1 MPARRARAL
10 GIALLAG
17 GLLVF
22 PAGLARPAEI
32 DWQLASRPA
41 ETARAAT
48 EQRAGLA
55 AFLASDPYPGG
66 TATRQSEPDI
76 AERQSLQLLFGAILA
91 RLQNGLPAQGT
102 DGDQLP
108 GNKLPGSSL
117 PGSQAALPPGAHH
130 QLALWL
136 AKAGPID
143 LQRVILTDAGPP
155 RLEGA
160 AVYIKPV
167 TEQRPGGLFTALS
180 IWKLQDVILPA
191 DSRLVWQ
198 LEQNLMLRQPAGWQT
213 HKTSGRAILNLA
225 SGMFQLSG
233 ESSDGATRFDLASPL
248 SADKTALLEASGTL
262 TLPSGT
268 KPLAGLAEWILT
280 GAKAD
285 FMAGQFAAS
294 DNQSAIQYY
303 GPRLP

>member
-17 GLLVF
+17 GLLVL

-41 ETARAAT
+41 KTAWAETD
-48 EQRAGLA
+48 QRAGLA

-66 TATRQSEPDI
+66 AAARQSEPDI

-91 RLQNGLPAQGT
+91 HLQNGLPAQGT

-117 PGSQAALPPGAHH
+117 PGSQTALPVGAHH

-167 TEQRPGGLFTALS
+167 AEQRPGGLFTALS
-180 IWKLQDVILPA
+180 IWKLQDVSLPA

-213 HKTSGRAILNLA
+213 QKTSGRAILNLA

-262 TLPSGT
+262 TLPGGT
-268 KPLAGLAEWILT
+268 KPLAGLAEWMLT